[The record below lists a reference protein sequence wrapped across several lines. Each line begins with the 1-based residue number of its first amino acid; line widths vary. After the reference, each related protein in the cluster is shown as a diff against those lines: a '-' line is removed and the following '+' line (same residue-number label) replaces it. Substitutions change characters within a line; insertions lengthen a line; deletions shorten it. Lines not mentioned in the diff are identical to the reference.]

1 MEFRKAGM
9 EDLALVAE
17 YRKKMIVDSGQ
28 KDTGIDK
35 ELEEY
40 TREKMEDGSL
50 VEWLAEEEGEVVAT
64 GAIVFYHMPPSSY
77 NRTGWKGFI
86 ANMWTRPDHRRQG
99 KAGVPEIWV

>member
-9 EDLALVAE
+9 EVLALVAE
-17 YRKKMIVDSGQ
+17 YRKKMIVESGQ

-50 VEWLAEEEGEVVAT
+50 VEWLAEEEGELRKLQLIDEGLRPRRGYGC
-64 GAIVFYHMPPSSY
+64 GAVRLFP
-77 NRTGWKGFI
+77 
-86 ANMWTRPDHRRQG
+86 
-99 KAGVPEIWV
+99 